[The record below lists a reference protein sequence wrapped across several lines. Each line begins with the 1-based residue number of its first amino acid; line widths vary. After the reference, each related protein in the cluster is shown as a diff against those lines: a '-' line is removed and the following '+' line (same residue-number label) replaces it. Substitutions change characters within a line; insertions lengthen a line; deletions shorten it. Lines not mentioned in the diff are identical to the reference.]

1 MLPKLVLT
9 DVDGVLTDGGMYYD
23 QKGNEW
29 KKFNTSDSLGVLL
42 CKTLKIEI
50 AFITGENTRIV
61 ERRAEK
67 LQITHLIQG
76 SKDKL
81 GDAEKLCKKLKI
93 KLNETAYIGDDLI
106 DVPLLGKVGF
116 SAAPANAAGYIK
128 DKVDY
133 ITAKQG
139 GYGAFR
145 EFIEEMLRREGILEA
160 TIQRVVG
167 ERYNKRINQLGG
179 YGIL

>member
-42 CKTLKIEI
+42 CKALKIEI

-61 ERRAEK
+61 DRRAEK

-116 SAAPANAAGYIK
+116 SAAPANASGYIK
-128 DKVDY
+128 DKVDFV
-133 ITAKQG
+133 TTKEG
-139 GYGAFR
+139 GSGAFR
-145 EFIEEMLRREGILEA
+145 EFVEEILRREGKLESV
-160 TIQRVVG
+160 IEVLLK
-167 ERYNKRINQLGG
+167 ERYGKRLR
-179 YGIL
+179 

>member
-42 CKTLKIEI
+42 CKTLNIEI
-50 AFITGENTRIV
+50 ALLTGENTKIV

-67 LQITHLIQG
+67 LKIKYLVQG
-76 SKDKL
+76 SQNKL
-81 GDAEKLCKKLKI
+81 ADAEKLCKKLKI
-93 KLNETAYIGDDLI
+93 KLSEVAYIGDDLI
-106 DVPLLGKVGF
+106 DLHLLKKVGF
-116 SAAPANAAGYIK
+116 AGAPTNAPGYIK

-133 ITAKQG
+133 VTSKAG
-139 GYGAFR
+139 GNGAFR
-145 EFIEEMLRREGILEA
+145 DFVEEILRREDKLEA
-160 TIQRVVG
+160 TI
-167 ERYNKRINQLGG
+167 EKLLASRYAAK
-179 YGIL
+179 